1 MKKILLIEDNNE
13 MRENTAEILEL
24 ANYQV
29 LTAVNGRSGV
39 EKAAKEIPD
48 LIICDIMMPDL
59 DGYGVLYLLS
69 KNIDTAGI
77 PFIFL
82 TAKAEKADM
91 RKGMSM
97 GADDYLT
104 KPFEEMELLNA
115 IEARLKKNEV
125 FRKEF
130 SKNLE
135 GLNDFLEQAK
145 GLEELHKLSEDR
157 KVHHFKK
164 KEMIYMEGDE
174 PNGIIFINKGKVKT
188 FKTNEN
194 GKEFITSLHLSG
206 DFIGYIDLI
215 ENSEYR
221 ESAEAM
227 EDVEISVIPKQ
238 DFFALLYSNRDVAA
252 KFIKM
257 LSNNLQETEE
267 KLINLAYNS
276 VRKRVADALIAL
288 HNRYKIESEPETKF
302 SVSREDLA
310 SMVGT
315 ATESVIRTLSDFKE
329 EKLIDIRDKNIHI
342 LDSEKLGRMKN

>member
-1 MKKILLIEDNNE
+1 MKKILLIEDNAD

-24 ANYQV
+24 ANYKV
-29 LTAVNGRSGV
+29 ISAPNGRVGV
-39 EKAAKEIPD
+39 EKASKENPD
-48 LIICDIMMPDL
+48 LIICDIMMPEL

-69 KNIDTAGI
+69 KNPSTASI

-82 TAKAEKADM
+82 TAKAEKADL

-115 IEARLKKNEV
+115 VEARLRKSDV

-130 SKNLE
+130 TKNIE
-135 GLNDFLEQAK
+135 GLSEFLAQAR
-145 GLEELHKLSEDR
+145 GLEELSRLSADR

-174 PNGIIFINKGKVKT
+174 PNGIIFVVKGRIKT
-188 FKTNEN
+188 YKTNED
-194 GKEFITSLHLSG
+194 GKEFITGIHKEG
-206 DFIGYIDLI
+206 DFLGYIDLI
-215 ENSEYR
+215 ENTEYR

-227 EDVEISVIPKQ
+227 DEAEVTIIPRQ
-238 DFFALLYSNRDVAA
+238 DFFSLLYSNRDVAA
-252 KFIKM
+252 KFIKL
-257 LSNNLQETEE
+257 LSNNLQETEDR
-267 KLINLAYNS
+267 LLNLAYNS
-276 VRKRVADALIAL
+276 VRKRVADALITL
-288 HNRYKIESEPETKF
+288 QQRYHTAKDQNSGF

-329 EKLIDIRDKNIHI
+329 EKLIDIKEKNIFI
-342 LDSEKLGRMKN
+342 LNPDRLSRMKN

>member
-1 MKKILLIEDNNE
+1 MKKILLIEDNAD

-24 ANYQV
+24 ANYKV
-29 LTAVNGRSGV
+29 ISAPNGRVGV
-39 EKAAKEIPD
+39 EKASKENPD
-48 LIICDIMMPDL
+48 LIICDIMMPEL

-69 KNIDTAGI
+69 KNPSTASI

-82 TAKAEKADM
+82 TAKAEKADL

-115 IEARLKKNEV
+115 VEARLRKSDV

-130 SKNLE
+130 TKNIE
-135 GLNDFLEQAK
+135 GLSEFLAQAR
-145 GLEELHKLSEDR
+145 GLEELSRLSADR

-164 KEMIYMEGDE
+164 KEMIYMEGEE
-174 PNGIIFINKGKVKT
+174 PNGIIFVVKGRIKT
-188 FKTNEN
+188 YKTNED
-194 GKEFITSLHLSG
+194 GKEFITGIHKEG
-206 DFIGYIDLI
+206 DFLGYIDLI
-215 ENSEYR
+215 ENTEYR

-227 EDVEISVIPKQ
+227 DEAEVTIIPRQ
-238 DFFALLYSNRDVAA
+238 DFFSLLYSNRDVAA
-252 KFIKM
+252 KFIKL
-257 LSNNLQETEE
+257 LSNNLQETEDR
-267 KLINLAYNS
+267 LLNLAYNS
-276 VRKRVADALIAL
+276 VRKRVADALITL
-288 HNRYKIESEPETKF
+288 QQRYHTAKDQNSGF

-329 EKLIDIRDKNIHI
+329 EKLIDIKEKNIFI
-342 LDSEKLGRMKN
+342 LNPDRLSRMKN

>member
-29 LTAVNGRSGV
+29 ITAENGRSGV
-39 EKAAKEIPD
+39 EKAGKEHPD

-69 KNIDTAGI
+69 KNIETAGI
-77 PFIFL
+77 PFVFL

-115 IEARLKKNEV
+115 VEARLRKNEV

-130 SKNLE
+130 SKNLD
-135 GLNDFLEQAK
+135 GLNDFLARAK

-157 KVHHFKK
+157 KIHHFKK
-164 KEMIYMEGDE
+164 KEMMYMEGDE

-194 GKEFITSLHLSG
+194 GKEFITSLHLAG

-257 LSNNLQETEE
+257 LSNNLQESEE

-276 VRKRVADALIAL
+276 VRKRVADALLSL
-288 HNRYKIESEPETKF
+288 HLRYKSDDAANSTF

-315 ATESVIRTLSDFKE
+315 ATESVIRTLSDFKD

-342 LDSEKLGRMKN
+342 LDAERLGRMKN

>member
-1 MKKILLIEDNNE
+1 MKKILLIEDNAD

-24 ANYQV
+24 ANYKV
-29 LTAVNGRSGV
+29 ISAPNGRVGV
-39 EKAAKEIPD
+39 EKASKENPD
-48 LIICDIMMPDL
+48 LIICDIMMPEL

-69 KNIDTAGI
+69 KNPSTASI

-82 TAKAEKADM
+82 TAKAEKADL

-115 IEARLKKNEV
+115 VEARLRKSDV

-130 SKNLE
+130 TKNIELLSE
-135 GLNDFLEQAK
+135 FLAQAR
-145 GLEELHKLSEDR
+145 GLEELSRLSADR

-174 PNGIIFINKGKVKT
+174 PNGIIFVVKGRIKT
-188 FKTNEN
+188 YKTNED
-194 GKEFITSLHLSG
+194 GKEFITGIHKEG
-206 DFIGYIDLI
+206 DFLGYIDLI
-215 ENSEYR
+215 ENTEYR

-227 EDVEISVIPKQ
+227 DEAEVTIIPRQ
-238 DFFALLYSNRDVAA
+238 DFFSLLYSNRDVAA
-252 KFIKM
+252 KFIKL
-257 LSNNLQETEE
+257 LSNNLQETEDR
-267 KLINLAYNS
+267 LLNLAYNS
-276 VRKRVADALIAL
+276 VRKRVADALITL
-288 HNRYKIESEPETKF
+288 QQRYHTAKDQNSGF

-329 EKLIDIRDKNIHI
+329 EKLIDIKEKNIFI
-342 LDSEKLGRMKN
+342 LNPDRLSRMKN

>member
-1 MKKILLIEDNNE
+1 MKKILLIEDNKD
-13 MRENTAEILEL
+13 MRENISEILEL
-24 ANYQV
+24 ANYTV
-29 LTAVNGRSGV
+29 VTAPNGRVGV
-39 EKAAKEIPD
+39 ELAGKENPD

-69 KNIDTAGI
+69 KNPATSGI

-82 TAKAEKADM
+82 TAKAEKSDM

-115 IEARLKKNEV
+115 VEARLRKNEI
-125 FRKEF
+125 FKKEF
-130 SKNLE
+130 NKNVE
-135 GLNDFLEQAK
+135 GLNEFLAKAK
-145 GLEELHKLSEDR
+145 GLEELSKLSSER

-174 PNGIIFINKGKVKT
+174 PNGIVFMIKGKVKT
-188 FKTNEN
+188 FKTNED
-194 GKEFITSLHLSG
+194 GKEFITSISNEG

-221 ESAEAM
+221 EFAEAL
-227 EDVEISVIPKQ
+227 EEVEICIIPKQ
-238 DFFALLYSNRDVAA
+238 DFFSLLYSNRDVAA
-252 KFIKM
+252 KFIKL
-257 LSNNLQETEE
+257 LSNNLQEMEE

-276 VRKRVADALIAL
+276 VRKRVADALISL
-288 HNRYKIESEPETKF
+288 QNQFVHTGDKSPVF

-329 EKLIDIRDKNIHI
+329 EKLIDIRDKNIYI
-342 LDSEKLGRMKN
+342 LNPEKLVRMKN